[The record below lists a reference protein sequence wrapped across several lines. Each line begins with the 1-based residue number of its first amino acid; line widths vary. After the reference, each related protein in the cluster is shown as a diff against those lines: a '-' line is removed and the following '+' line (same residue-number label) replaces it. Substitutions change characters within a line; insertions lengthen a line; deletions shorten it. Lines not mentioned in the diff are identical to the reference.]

1 MVRYG
6 PTKESQKR
14 LSRHFFNYF
23 VIKRQNFTSQSKVN
37 LYCNILYCIVIL
49 CLLLNF
55 IQENN
60 FSHSNSQYLI
70 NLSFCSNGIFENIF
84 TVEGTNCFFSM
95 LPAYPH
101 VVKIYTLFPAHSF
114 FICCCFFLFFNIVP
128 SLAQQN
134 INNVYSVD
142 CRYTIFFIDHK
153 NLGK

>member
-49 CLLLNF
+49 CLSLDF
-55 IQENN
+55 IQANN

-70 NLSFCSNGIFENIF
+70 NYLSFCSNGIFF
-84 TVEGTNCFFSM
+84 SRYLLFFSSA
-95 LPAYPH
+95 LLISPTYPH
-101 VVKIYTLFPAHSF
+101 VHHIYICSLFPAHSF
-114 FICCCFFLFFNIVP
+114 FICSCFFFFLI
-128 SLAQQN
+128 
-134 INNVYSVD
+134 
-142 CRYTIFFIDHK
+142 
-153 NLGK
+153 